1 MSDTLEE
8 FANRSKTLF
17 FNQKMLRYLLFG
29 ICTLFFSSIS
39 PSSVGQ
45 SWVLKF
51 NSSQAKSYIDCGTFS
66 DYISGDFTIETWV
79 FVDSW
84 AGNYILADESWNG
97 SSGAVGFAFRFNSSG
112 NIEVNVGTGEWEAV
126 TTTGT
131 QLEIGKWQHV
141 AVSVNSANEVKIYI
155 DGILA
160 GSGTLSKQ
168 MIASGAHLFMG
179 EGSAWQE
186 RCLDGKLFDFRIWD
200 IARTDEEI
208 NLNKDIQLNGNEDG
222 LVANWLLNEGQGDSI
237 KDLTGNHNLE
247 KGSGT
252 SWIVKDRILVDG
264 SLKILNSGKDSVI
277 VSVSGQEISTWK
289 LSENPAVGNVTFKTI
304 NDNSAYLIFEAQT
317 AVYQNGTIYFA
328 AETNGG
334 EELAAI
340 VPFDLYDN
348 KYQYFGEKLLDKIH
362 KDFYNK
368 NNGLY
373 AEAID
378 ASSNFNQATSFVW
391 PASHMLRALIQAWKV
406 NPEKYE
412 TLLVNYLAA
421 IDQYQVTKDGRTGY
435 AVLPGNNGTRFYD
448 DNGQLMMPF
457 TMYYDSTEDETTLNN
472 LKIAYEF
479 NNGIRDSKYAIPQ
492 HEDQLGFGML
502 FSMSVNYTSYA
513 AAKLYQA
520 TNESRYF
527 DEALA
532 YYELENDLSVKIK
545 DSNTKLF
552 NQASYYQ
559 NGSWSLN
566 GTVNGE
572 SIRGGGYRA
581 YQTTVVIQNAILL
594 YQITNEQKYL
604 DNAHEMMNSCID
616 QWYKPGQGLSE
627 ISFWGG
633 DDMIDALLDMYRE
646 TADEKF
652 YTIAADIMDFISAY
666 NIDKRGYYAS
676 SYSDAEG
683 KWNLYRTSENPSEIG
698 MMGQAAAASAFLNVA
713 YNSVNPVTDVDEIEL
728 SPKNQSLTVFPN
740 PAPRGTEMKIKIPE
754 KSGVASEVY
763 LYNQSGQ
770 VVQWFES
777 QEVNGDGLITVKPT
791 INIPGVYFVRII
803 SGAKFYHTKVLIH

>member
-1 MSDTLEE
+1 MIKNSIQQ
-8 FANRSKTLF
+8 NSRSLIIGVF
-17 FNQKMLRYLLFG
+17 SLALLS
-29 ICTLFFSSIS
+29 FSVVSNA
-39 PSSVGQ
+39 Q
-45 SWVLKF
+45 SYVLKF
-51 NSSQAKSYIDCGTFS
+51 NVSEQESYIDCGTFS
-66 DYISGDFTIETWV
+66 DYISGDFTIETWI

-112 NIEVNVGTGEWEAV
+112 NVEVNVGTGEWDAV

-131 QLEIGKWQHV
+131 QLELGKWQHI
-141 AVSVNSANEVKIYI
+141 AVSVNTDNEVKIYV

-160 GSGTLSKQ
+160 GNGTLSKP
-168 MIASGAHLFMG
+168 MIASGSHVFMG
-179 EGSAWQE
+179 EGSAWKD
-186 RCLDGKLFDFRIWD
+186 RRLDGKLFDFRIWNT
-200 IARTDEEI
+200 ARTNEEI
-208 NLNKDIQLNGNEDG
+208 NSNKDIQLNGNEDG

-237 KDLTGNHNLE
+237 NDLPGNHNLE

-252 SWIVKDRILVDG
+252 SWVVKDRILVDG
-264 SLKILNSGKDSVI
+264 SLKILNSGKDSII
-277 VSVSGQEISTWK
+277 VSVSGQDISTWK
-289 LSENPAVGNVTFKTI
+289 LRENPAVGNVTFKTI

-317 AVYQNGTIYFA
+317 AVYQNDTISFA
-328 AETNGG
+328 AETSGG
-334 EELAAI
+334 EELEAT

-378 ASSNFNQATSFVW
+378 ASSNFKQATSFVW

-406 NPEKYE
+406 NPVKYE

-421 IDQYQVTKDGRTGY
+421 TDQYQVTKDGRTGY

-457 TMYYDSTEDETTLNN
+457 TMYHDLSQDETTLDN

-479 NNGIRDSKYAIPQ
+479 NNGIRDSRYAIPQ

-572 SIRGGGYRA
+572 SVRGGGYRA
-581 YQTTVVIQNAILL
+581 YQTSVVIQNAILL

-604 DNAHEMMNSCID
+604 NNAHEMMNSCID

-740 PAPRGTEMKIKIPE
+740 PVSAGEEISLQIPV
-754 KSGVASEVY
+754 KKDAVCTVY
-763 LYNQSGQ
+763 FYNQSGQ
-770 VVQWFES
+770 LIQQQNAVQPTADGKVFFR
-777 QEVNGDGLITVKPT
+777 QETST
-791 INIPGVYFVRII
+791 PGMYFIKLI
-803 SGAKFYHTKVLIH
+803 SGGNTYSAKILIN

>member
-1 MSDTLEE
+1 MIKNSIQQSS
-8 FANRSKTLF
+8 RSIIIGVFSLA
-17 FNQKMLRYLLFG
+17 LLS
-29 ICTLFFSSIS
+29 FSIASNA
-39 PSSVGQ
+39 Q
-45 SWVLKF
+45 SYVLKF
-51 NSSQAKSYIDCGTFS
+51 NASEQESYIDCGTFS
-66 DYISGDFTIETWV
+66 DYISGDFTIETWI

-84 AGNYILADESWNG
+84 AGNYILADESWNAG
-97 SSGAVGFAFRFNSSG
+97 SGAAGFAFRLNSNG
-112 NIEVNVGTGEWEAV
+112 KVEMNVGTGNWEEVASSEN
-126 TTTGT
+126 
-131 QLEIGKWQHV
+131 QIQIGKWQHV
-141 AVSVNSANEVKIYI
+141 AVSVNTGNEVKIFV

-160 GSGTLSKQ
+160 GNGTLSKP
-168 MIASGAHLFMG
+168 MNVSGSHLFMG
-179 EGSAWQE
+179 EGSAWKE
-186 RCLDGKLFDFRIWD
+186 RRLDGKLFDFRIWD
-200 IARTDEEI
+200 IARTNEEI
-208 NLNKDIQLNGNEDG
+208 NSNKDIQLNGNEDG
-222 LVANWLLNEGQGDSI
+222 LVANWLLNEGQGDSLN
-237 KDLTGNHNLE
+237 DLTGNHNLE

-252 SWIVKDRILVDG
+252 SWAVKDRILVDG

-304 NDNSAYLIFEAQT
+304 NNNSAYLIFEAQT
-317 AVYQNGTIYFA
+317 AVYQNDTIYFA
-328 AETNGG
+328 AETSGG
-334 EELAAI
+334 EELAAT

-348 KYQYFGEKLLDKIH
+348 KYQYFGERLLDKIH

-378 ASSNFNQATSFVW
+378 ASSNFKQATSFVW

-412 TLLVNYLAA
+412 TLIVNYLAA
-421 IDQYQVTKDGRTGY
+421 TDQYQVTKDGRTGY
-435 AVLPGNNGTRFYD
+435 AVLPGNDGKRFYD

-566 GTVNGE
+566 GIVNGN
-572 SIRGGGYRA
+572 SVRGGGYRA

-604 DNAHEMMNSCID
+604 DDAREMMSSCINH
-616 QWYKPGQGLSE
+616 WYTAGQGLSE

-646 TADEKF
+646 TKEEEF
-652 YTIAADIMDFISAY
+652 FTIAADIVDFLSAH
-666 NIDKRGYYAS
+666 NRDKRGYYAS
-676 SYSDAEG
+676 SYNDIDG

-713 YNSVNPVTDVDEIEL
+713 YNSVNPVTDVDEIEVAQ
-728 SPKNQSLTVFPN
+728 KNQSLTVFPN

-754 KSGVASEVY
+754 QGGVAGEVY
-763 LYNQSGQ
+763 LYNQPGQ

-777 QEVNGDGLITVKPT
+777 QEITGDGLITVTPAV
-791 INIPGVYFVRII
+791 NIPGIYFVRVI
-803 SGAKFYHTKVLIH
+803 SGAKSYHTKVLIH